1 MLCKPSLFYDLLRR
15 AGPTLRCLRWN
26 GLILKLNDIFD
37 TAADSC
43 PHLEELDVS
52 YCFTS
57 RKGRFEPSRFLE
69 SYGKDLP
76 KELMDDK
83 KQQRPL
89 YIKRLRLTSIHEMIG
104 PELIHM
110 LLRTPHLTHLEL
122 EYCLVSFI
130 PIANMLQHCCPRLQH
145 LVYKRHRYARQYQ
158 DVIPHSQPS
167 IPMPPRRWRVIE
179 LNKSLSV
186 TDTIMRDMI
195 IRADLSLLERL
206 ELDSNTYITDK
217 SLFVILQRLHHD
229 TASSSS
235 SSTLSNLHTLNLG
248 HCTAL
253 TEQGLLRFLVA
264 CPMLRHVNLT
274 RLSAVTDAVLDT
286 LSQMEKLQTLD
297 ITFCSHVTDQG
308 IIQLVKQRQ
317 DSLQQIHLT
326 HSNVSPA
333 ALSFVFRTLKYDG
346 I

>member
-1 MLCKPSLFYDLLRR
+1 MICKPSLFYDLLRR

-37 TAADSC
+37 SAAESC

-57 RKGRFEPSRFLE
+57 RKGRFEPQHFLE

-76 KELMDDK
+76 KELMDVK
-83 KQQRPL
+83 KQRPL

-104 PELIHM
+104 PELVHM
-110 LLRTPHLTHLEL
+110 LLRTPNLTHLEL

-145 LVYKRHRYARQYQ
+145 LIYKRHRYARQYQ

-179 LNKSLSV
+179 LNKSVSV
-186 TDTIMRDMI
+186 TDTIMRDMT
-195 IRADLSLLERL
+195 IRADLSSLERL
-206 ELDSNTYITDK
+206 ELDSNTHITDK
-217 SLFVILQRLHHD
+217 SLFAILHRLGD
-229 TASSSS
+229 T
-235 SSTLSNLHTLNLG
+235 SSTSLLSNLHTLNLG
-248 HCTAL
+248 NCVAL
-253 TEQGLLRFLVA
+253 SEEGLLQFLAA

-286 LSQMEKLQTLD
+286 LSRMDKLQTLD
-297 ITFCSHVTDQG
+297 ITCCTHITDQG
-308 IIQLVKQRQ
+308 IIQLVKKRQ
-317 DSLQQIHLT
+317 GSLQQIHLT
-326 HSNVSPA
+326 HSNISPA